1 LPVIGTAVVVAL
13 LVWWASTGVILYLD
27 GMPRRTFSRSLLG
40 ATLVLAAALYG
51 IANLRGETTVMS
63 AYLSFACGVGVW
75 GWLEMSFLMGYVT
88 GPRRHARDARG
99 REWRHFLHAIEAIL
113 YHELAIIVLATV
125 TVALAWH
132 GRNQVGAWTVLI
144 LWGMR
149 TSAKLNLF
157 LGVRNLS
164 EEFLPEHLLY
174 LKNFFRK
181 KPMNFLFP
189 VSVTVSAALA
199 TIFVQRAIAAGA
211 TDFQATRWTL
221 LATLLVLGLIE
232 HWILVLPFSATA
244 LWSWGLRSRE
254 LKPVHGLN
262 GAAAPRESAG

>member
-1 LPVIGTAVVVAL
+1 VPIIATAVVVAL
-13 LVWWASTGVILYLD
+13 IVWWASTGVILYLD
-27 GMPRRTFSRSLLG
+27 GLPKRTFGRSLLG
-40 ATLVLAAALYG
+40 ATAVLAAALYG
-51 IANLRGETTVMS
+51 IANLRGESTVVG

-88 GPRRHARDARG
+88 GPRRPARDARG

-113 YHELAIIVLATV
+113 YHELAIIVLAASA
-125 TVALAWH
+125 VALAWH
-132 GRNQVGAWTVLI
+132 GANQVGAWTVLI

-164 EEFLPEHLLY
+164 EEFLPDHLLY
-174 LKNFFRK
+174 LKAFFRK

-189 VSVTVSAALA
+189 VSVTASAVVA
-199 TIFVQRAIAAGA
+199 TIFVQRAIAPSAS
-211 TDFQATRWTL
+211 DFEATRWGL
-221 LATLLVLGLIE
+221 LATLLVLGIIE

-254 LKPVHGLN
+254 LKPVRGLN
-262 GAAAPRESAG
+262 SAAAPRESAG